1 MSTQSK
7 KSNVSDYVVVGAG
20 LSGLLAARSL
30 AKEGANV
37 TLIEAGDHPGG
48 LNRMVQTK
56 LGPQENGL
64 RFLPDT
70 ELTRRGLEFVSNLLG
85 EEIAFESVGRDPLTY
100 ESGGLRPFVGFGDSA
115 PEFYDEF
122 SYFLATKE
130 LVLAKPISTWTQK
143 LFDGLL
149 VDFSPRSYVTRFQF
163 AEGKIHSLLVNG
175 QKTIQA
181 LNVIYA
187 GPLKSLK
194 ILLPE
199 EALTPRARQKF
210 SKAKFSTAIGLDL
223 THAQPATKNL
233 GIHMLNGTTQDDIGP
248 CVGRFMSPAPYQD
261 QTLQM
266 SQWLSFIDDED
277 AEDTEKIGASL
288 KKMKRQIRRAYP
300 QALEGLVSER
310 VLAVPSFSGNGELKL
325 TGHQTLPQANNF
337 WVASGAIHPLKNLA
351 GALAQAQLVT
361 SALGIN
367 PLGAELNSS
376 QIGDNLEVEEPESP

>member
-1 MSTQSK
+1 MSTHSK
-7 KSNVSDYVVVGAG
+7 KSNVSDYVIVGAG
-20 LSGLLAARSL
+20 LSGLLAARCL
-30 AKEGANV
+30 AKEGASV
-37 TLIEAGDHPGG
+37 TLLEAGDHAGG
-48 LNRMVQTK
+48 LNRTVQTK

-70 ELTRRGLEFVSNLLG
+70 ELSRRGLEFVSNLIG
-85 EEIAFESVGRDPLTY
+85 EEIAFESVQRDPVTY

-122 SYFLATKE
+122 SYFLSNKE
-130 LVLAKPISTWTQK
+130 LVLSQPISTWTQK
-143 LFDGLL
+143 LFDGLQ
-149 VDFSPRSYVTRFQF
+149 VDFSPRSYVTKFQY
-163 AEGKIHSLLVNG
+163 AEGKIHSMLVNG
-175 QKTIQA
+175 QKTVQA

-199 EALTPRARQKF
+199 EALTARARQKF
-210 SKAKFSTAIGLDL
+210 SKAKFSTAIVLDL
-223 THAQPATKNL
+223 IHSKPATENL

-248 CVGRFMSPAPYQD
+248 CVGRFLSPAPFED

-288 KKMKRQIRRAYP
+288 KKIKRQIKRAYP
-300 QALEGLVSER
+300 DALEGLVSER

-337 WVASGAIHPLKNLA
+337 WIASGAIHPLKNLA
-351 GALAQAQLVT
+351 GALAQAQMVT
-361 SALGIN
+361 SALGVN
-367 PLGAELNSS
+367 PLGTELASPSADTEHDAE
-376 QIGDNLEVEEPESP
+376 ESESL